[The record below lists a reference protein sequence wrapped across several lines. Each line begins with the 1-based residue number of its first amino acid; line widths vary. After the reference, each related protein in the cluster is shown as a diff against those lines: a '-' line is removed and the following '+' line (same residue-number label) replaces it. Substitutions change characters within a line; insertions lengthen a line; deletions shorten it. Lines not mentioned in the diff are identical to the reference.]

1 MRWISSPLNSPKA
14 RVLEAA
20 LHDSKLKVSPSSLPV
35 LADLL
40 VGRGID
46 EPEAAARFLS
56 PALTDLHDPLRMS
69 GMKTAL
75 DRLEAALERKEKVL
89 IYGDYDVDGT
99 TAIVILKT
107 AIELCGGAAEFH
119 VPHRIREGY
128 GMHFDLVLQFFEIDD
143 LADGLLQ

>member
-1 MRWISSPLNSPKA
+1 MRWIANPLNSPKA
-14 RVLEAA
+14 GMLGVA
-20 LHDSKLKVSPSSLPV
+20 LRDSKLKIPAAAMPV

-40 VGRGID
+40 VSRGID

-56 PALTDLHDPLRMS
+56 PALEDLHDPLRMS
-69 GMKTAL
+69 GMKAAL
-75 DRLEAALERKEKVL
+75 DRLEAALERKEKIL

-107 AIELCGGAAEFH
+107 AIELCGGTADFH

-128 GMHFDLVLQFFEIDD
+128 GMRDEVIER
-143 LADGLLQ
+143 AAAGAGGY

>member
-1 MRWISSPLNSPKA
+1 MRWIANPLKSSNA
-14 RVLEAA
+14 RVLEVA
-20 LHDSKLKVSPSSLPV
+20 LHDSALKIPPSALPV

-40 VGRGID
+40 VGRGIE

-56 PALTDLHDPLRMS
+56 PTLSDLHDPLRMS
-69 GMKTAL
+69 GMKAAL

-107 AIELCGGAAEFH
+107 AIELCGGRLIFTCRTAFVKAMACAT
-119 VPHRIREGY
+119 R
-128 GMHFDLVLQFFEIDD
+128 
-143 LADGLLQ
+143 

>member
-1 MRWISSPLNSPKA
+1 MRWIANPLNSPKA

-20 LHDSKLKVSPSSLPV
+20 LHDSKLRVSPSALPV

-40 VGRGID
+40 VGRGIE

-56 PALTDLHDPLRMS
+56 PELGDLHDPLQMS
-69 GMKTAL
+69 GMKSAL
-75 DRLEAALERKEKVL
+75 DRLEAALVRKEKVL

-107 AIELCGGAAEFH
+107 AIELCGGAGDFS
-119 VPHRIREGY
+119 VPHPNRGGP
-128 GMHFDLVLQFFEIDD
+128 GMRGGGI
-143 LADGLLQ
+143 G